1 MFSGKREKALL
12 EEELA
17 ALRETEKREREL
29 LHKIAGQKDTA
40 EEQFA
45 RMTASR
51 AQMEKEIEEIEQQMQ
66 QNGELSENGAQ
77 AAGELHNT
85 LITMNNGIATFDANH
100 SVFMEQVKGQNEK
113 VVEIVENNKH
123 FTTPMREVAEKIYER
138 HTTLSSWLV
147 MLGVD
152 PRIAA
157 EDACKIEHDVS
168 AESFEAI
175 KRHINSVSK

>member
-1 MFSGKREKALL
+1 MVMNESVENYL
-12 EEELA
+12 ETILNHRLGNVRSIDIANEMNFKKPSVSVA
-17 ALRETEKREREL
+17 MKNLRENGFITVSPEGYIHLTES
-29 LHKIAGQKDTA
+29 G
-40 EEQFA
+40 
-45 RMTASR
+45 
-51 AQMEKEIEEIEQQMQ
+51 
-66 QNGELSENGAQ
+66 
-77 AAGELHNT
+77 
-85 LITMNNGIATFDANH
+85 
-100 SVFMEQVKGQNEK
+100 
-113 VVEIVENNKH
+113 
-123 FTTPMREVAEKIYER
+123 REVAEKIYER